1 MASKLRGSGRHVSP
15 SILAAAGALLAGLAA
30 GGPSLAQDVPVEL
43 QHGSDNLFTARVLTT
58 GLSNPWEIT
67 WGPDDMLWVTERS
80 TGEVTR
86 VDPFTGEQQTLL
98 KLTDFSV
105 DVQHQGLLGMALHPD
120 LLKGNGN
127 DFVYLAYTYETGTEA
142 EPAPRQRLVRYTYDA
157 DAQQLVDPVVL
168 IEGIPAGNDHN
179 AGRVKVGPD
188 MKIYY
193 TLGEQ
198 GANFGGNYQ
207 KENRAQWLPTAE
219 EVAAKDYH
227 TYSGKVLRLNLDGS
241 IPEDNPEINGVRSHI
256 FTYGHRNPQ
265 GIDVSPKGNIYV
277 AEHGPD
283 TDDEL
288 NLLQPGGNYGWPNV
302 AGFNDDKAY
311 VYANW
316 SAAPK
321 SLRYTGRDA
330 PPEVPQQKESDF
342 KDKMVDP
349 LATYWTVD
357 DSYDFAGNC
366 GWICNPTIA
375 PGSVEYYA
383 AGEGGIKEW
392 DNSVL
397 LPTLKHGTLYV
408 QHLSEDGK
416 SVDGLPTAWF
426 RTQNRYR
433 DTAIAPDHE
442 RVFIATDGFGT
453 ASQIYGDTGFTN
465 VLQNPGAIL
474 LFTYTGGQGGP
485 EAQGGGLSP
494 LEPAAGQQ
502 GSTEQRSTN
511 GPKMGEAAEAEQSGP
526 PEVSGDQVAGGK
538 AEAGNQSG
546 AATTSEGGA
555 NASQPAEAA
564 QESASADQGALDLD
578 QLVSQGKTVYASN
591 CAACHGAA
599 GQGAQ
604 GPAFTDN
611 EALGDAAYLARTIVH
626 GFGYMPRF
634 GDRLSDEQIAAVS
647 SYVRNSWGNEFGP
660 VQPSEVAA
668 QR

>member
-1 MASKLRGSGRHVSP
+1 MAS
-15 SILAAAGALLAGLAA
+15 
-30 GGPSLAQDVPVEL
+30 PSLAQDVPVEL
-43 QHGSDNLFTARVLTT
+43 QKGPSNLFTARVLTT

-98 KLTDFSV
+98 TLDDFSV
-105 DVQHQGLLGMALHPD
+105 DVQHQGLLGMALHPEF
-120 LLKGNGN
+120 LKGTGN
-127 DFVYLAYTYETGTEA
+127 DYVYLAYTYETGTEA
-142 EPAPRQRLVRYTYDA
+142 EPAPRQRLVRYTYDDA
-157 DAQQLVDPVVL
+157 AQQLIEPVTL

-179 AGRVKVGPD
+179 AGRIKIGPD

-219 EVAAKDYH
+219 EIAAKDYH

-241 IPEDNPEINGVRSHI
+241 VPDDNPEIKGVRSHI

-265 GIDVSPKGNIYV
+265 GLDIRPDGTIYV

-302 AGFNDDKAY
+302 AGFRDDKAY

-316 SAAPK
+316 SEAPQD
-321 SLRYTGRDA
+321 LRYTGRDI
-330 PPEVPQQKESDF
+330 PPEVPQYPETEFKEDI
-342 KDKMVDP
+342 VEP

-357 DSYDFAGNC
+357 NDYDFAGNC

-375 PGSVEYYA
+375 PGSVQFYD
-383 AGEGGIKEW
+383 AGENGIEEW

-408 QHLSEDGK
+408 QHMSEDGK
-416 SVDGLPTAWF
+416 AVDGLPTAWF

-433 DTAIAPDHE
+433 DLAIAPDNT

-453 ASQIYGDTGFTN
+453 ASQIYGEAGFTN
-465 VLQNPGAIL
+465 VLHNPGAIL
-474 LFTYTGGQGGP
+474 LFSYKGGTAGAEGDP
-485 EAQGGGLSP
+485 GTLNP
-494 LEPAAGQQ
+494 LEPAADRQ
-502 GSTEQRSTN
+502 
-511 GPKMGEAAEAEQSGP
+511 GEAGGSDASTGVVPSENDAGTAESGP
-526 PEVSGDQVAGGK
+526 PEVAGDAVAGGTAEPGTAADSKQTSDEPGDAAQPTQEQQQPDGAASGDQ
-538 AEAGNQSG
+538 
-546 AATTSEGGA
+546 
-555 NASQPAEAA
+555 
-564 QESASADQGALDLD
+564 SAVDLD
-578 QLVSQGKTVYASN
+578 QLMGQGRTVYATN
-591 CAACHGAA
+591 CAACHGPA
-599 GQGAQ
+599 GKGAQ
-604 GPAFTDN
+604 GPAFVDN
-611 EALGDAAYLARTIVH
+611 EALGDTAYVARTIVH

-634 GDRLSDEQIAAVS
+634 GDKLNDDQIAAVS
-647 SYVRNSWGNEFGP
+647 SYIRNSWGNQFGP
-660 VQPSEVAA
+660 VQPSDVSA